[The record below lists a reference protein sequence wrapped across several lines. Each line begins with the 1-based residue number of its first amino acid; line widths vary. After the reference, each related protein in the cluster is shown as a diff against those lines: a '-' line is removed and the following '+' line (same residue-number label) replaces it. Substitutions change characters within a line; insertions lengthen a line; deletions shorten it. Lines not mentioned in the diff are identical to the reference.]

1 MKESNENSNKLSGNN
16 ENPNKGKQLTEI
28 NIQFENYQTAENLG
42 EGRWRYHGKTYKE
55 ESI

>member
-1 MKESNENSNKLSGNN
+1 MKENNEKSNELQVNN
-16 ENPNKGKQLTEI
+16 GSPNQGKPLTEI